1 MFRCLISNN
10 LVGLIGMLLLHM
22 VARYLPPTLRC
33 IDQINRWICTGRV
46 FFRFFGL
53 SSGCVALVMALERFL
68 ALTKPFTYQQCITKR
83 LIGKTILCLWT
94 FVLCFTC
101 LPFIGFG
108 LYINEAE
115 NKCANYKEARERKD
129 IIYAYLMFALG
140 KQLNLNVL

>member
-1 MFRCLISNN
+1 
-10 LVGLIGMLLLHM
+10 MLLLHL
-22 VARYLPPTLRC
+22 AHYLPITLTC
-33 IDQINRWICTGRV
+33 VTEFKRWICIGRV

-94 FVLCFTC
+94 FMLCWTC

-108 LYINEAE
+108 LYINEAQ
-115 NKCANYKEARERKD
+115 NKCANYKEALKRKD

-140 KQLNLNVL
+140 NYLNMQSSLTTF

>member
-1 MFRCLISNN
+1 
-10 LVGLIGMLLLHM
+10 MLLLHL
-22 VARYLPPTLRC
+22 AHYLPITLTC
-33 IDQINRWICTGRV
+33 VTDFKRWICIGRV

-94 FVLCFTC
+94 FMLCWTC

-108 LYINEAE
+108 LYINEAQ
-115 NKCANYKEARERKD
+115 NKCANYKEALKRKD

-140 KQLNLNVL
+140 NYLNMQSSLTTF